1 MHIVTTLSYANSM
14 LNPLLYAAFNENFRV
29 GFARACRCLTG
40 GADNLAAGTRSGGQL
55 MTGRTATNHSRL
67 RPTTQYE
74 DRRPVAEHRIEVVE
88 IVTVVGQMEGALD
101 QLVPTDE
108 ARLAERGDSECDV
121 LVAEPCSTSVDVA
134 TNRTAN
140 TTDQSMEE
148 TLM

>member
-1 MHIVTTLSYANSM
+1 
-14 LNPLLYAAFNENFRV
+14 
-29 GFARACRCLTG
+29 
-40 GADNLAAGTRSGGQL
+40 